1 MGKGR
6 SNVDSLALK
15 TRTYFDVILRP
26 QDIAASCVPEHCV
39 MPHCFVVS
47 GVAAIPSLPLRAAH
61 SASIAHA
68 ELEPSSPWGCRPPRR
83 PWLVSTRDGRAA
95 RARPTPQTA
104 EQRWPPQPI
113 HTFSAR
119 RQHRMKVVLAL
130 AMGAAA
136 LAPNQPQVAGKV
148 AAKAA
153 GRRALG
159 AAMTLSSVPAFAAP
173 GDSIRRTEPV
183 ARKEAADESSTT
195 QLKYSYTNMPWEDL
209 ETSTAKFAPKTNWNT
224 LYPEKR
230 LRLEKKS
237 PVARKDLAP
246 AGNFET
252 YAKTYPG
259 LYSALS
265 GLPMGETTPFLGAK
279 PGRAAGGRAAKAPCE
294 LAG

>member
-1 MGKGR
+1 
-6 SNVDSLALK
+6 
-15 TRTYFDVILRP
+15 
-26 QDIAASCVPEHCV
+26 
-39 MPHCFVVS
+39 
-47 GVAAIPSLPLRAAH
+47 
-61 SASIAHA
+61 
-68 ELEPSSPWGCRPPRR
+68 
-83 PWLVSTRDGRAA
+83 
-95 RARPTPQTA
+95 
-104 EQRWPPQPI
+104 
-113 HTFSAR
+113 
-119 RQHRMKVVLAL
+119 MKVVLAL

-153 GRRALG
+153 GAAALG
-159 AAMTLSSVPAFAAP
+159 AAMTLSSVPAFAAA

-183 ARKEAADESSTT
+183 ARKEAADESSTV

-259 LYSALS
+259 LYSAVS
-265 GLPMGETTPFLGAK
+265 GLPMGQVPELMMK
-279 PGRAAGGRAAKAPCE
+279 PSESKKPVYPNGFYKAPPKKPVN
-294 LAG
+294 AKKAAPVKKK